1 MTALRSRTLTRG
13 GLLLTTATATAL
25 ALTAP
30 VTPAFAQEGP
40 GEQAI
45 GLTDGT
51 LDWGVKESFRRYI
64 TGPIAHGSATAADGA
79 EATESGFRFTGGT
92 GAYDLGTH
100 AVDTAFDGSVHFLG
114 HDGLLDLKL
123 SAPRVV
129 TEGTA
134 GTLVTDVTIAG
145 ETTEDVEFA
154 DLDLTGVAPGSGE
167 GGALVFAD
175 IPATLTADGA
185 EAFSY
190 NGTPMYA
197 EGTALDPATL
207 TVTPE
212 TPGGE
217 DPDGDDP
224 DGDDPDGDDPE
235 GNDPGGDEEPLG
247 PVHDGTLDWGV
258 KESFRSYVTGP
269 IAGGDVELTGGATEI
284 ADGYRFPGATGA
296 YVAETPALDAGFDGA
311 VRFTGHDGALDL
323 SFSDL
328 AVDIE
333 GTGGTLIA
341 DVSSKDRETGEV
353 SAYQDIA
360 VAELDVPEG
369 ALTPDGDVITL
380 AAVPAALT
388 ADGAQAF
395 AGFYA
400 EGEELDPVT
409 VTVALTEDADLP
421 TDPNGP
427 GGSDGDDTP
436 GGPAPQ
442 GGAAGGALAATG
454 GATDTA
460 ALLGAA
466 AALAAAGGAAVHAA
480 RRRTTTTTDTTP

>member
-13 GLLLTTATATAL
+13 GLLLATATATAL

-40 GEQAI
+40 GQQAI

-92 GAYDLGTH
+92 GSYDLATH
-100 AVDTAFDGSVHFLG
+100 AVDTEFDGSVHFVG
-114 HDGLLDLKL
+114 HGGLLDLKL

-129 TEGTA
+129 TEGTE

-145 ETTEDVEFA
+145 ETTEGVEFA
-154 DLDLTGVAPGSGE
+154 ELDLTGVAPGSGE

-175 IPATLTADGA
+175 IPATLTAEGA

-217 DPDGDDP
+217 DPGGEDP
-224 DGDDPDGDDPE
+224 GGEDPG
-235 GNDPGGDEEPLG
+235 GNDPGGNEEPLG
-247 PVHDGTLDWGV
+247 SVHDGTLDWGV

-269 IAGGDVELTGGATEI
+269 IANGEVELTGGATEI

-296 YVAETPALDAGFDGA
+296 YVAETPALDAEFDGA
-311 VRFTGHDGALDL
+311 VRFTGHEGALDL
-323 SFSDL
+323 SFSGL

-333 GTGGTLIA
+333 GAEGALIA

-353 SAYQDIA
+353 SAYQDVV

-380 AAVPAALT
+380 EAVPAALT
-388 ADGAQAF
+388 ADGAEAF

-400 EGEELDPVT
+400 EGEALDPVT

-421 TDPNGP
+421 ANPADPD
-427 GGSDGDDTP
+427 GSGDDTP

-454 GATDTA
+454 GGSDTA

-466 AALAAAGGAAVHAA
+466 AALAAAGGAAIHLA
-480 RRRTTTTTDTTP
+480 RRRTTTHTP